1 MEKATYSLSA
11 LKQCKELIRKNRWST
26 RLKAEHNSRCAE
38 VNVLFASCQK
48 LLNYVMFQPDL
59 SPAYDYQQ
67 MVLSKSCTKKQL
79 DNQLRVCHA
88 SAKKSLVSFTG
99 KHDPKSALPF
109 HVIQHNNSHP
119 WCASFPLRKSG
130 VFCCRSFGNNS
141 VVYRCRSPPPFDL
154 PVNNL

>member
-1 MEKATYSLSA
+1 MAMTFLRECSPKQAVDASPLQFNLFSHKSRPFSKRFTHGKATYSLSA

-67 MVLSKSCTKKQL
+67 MVLSKSCTK
-79 DNQLRVCHA
+79 
-88 SAKKSLVSFTG
+88 
-99 KHDPKSALPF
+99 
-109 HVIQHNNSHP
+109 NNSTI
-119 WCASFPLRKSG
+119 SF
-130 VFCCRSFGNNS
+130 VFATRPVRVK
-141 VVYRCRSPPPFDL
+141 VVGFRFLDDK
-154 PVNNL
+154 

>member
-1 MEKATYSLSA
+1 MDKATYSLSA

-59 SPAYDYQQ
+59 SPAYDYHQ
-67 MVLSKSCTKKQL
+67 MVFSKKCTKKQL

-88 SAKKSLVSFTG
+88 YAEIQISLIEDAICDG
-99 KHDPKSALPF
+99 
-109 HVIQHNNSHP
+109 
-119 WCASFPLRKSG
+119 
-130 VFCCRSFGNNS
+130 S
-141 VVYRCRSPPPFDL
+141 VDIVP
-154 PVNNL
+154 

>member
-38 VNVLFASCQK
+38 INVLFASCQK

-67 MVLSKSCTKKQL
+67 MVLSKSCTK
-79 DNQLRVCHA
+79 
-88 SAKKSLVSFTG
+88 
-99 KHDPKSALPF
+99 
-109 HVIQHNNSHP
+109 NNSTI
-119 WCASFPLRKSG
+119 SFVFATRMPKDRLLLSKMRIAKPLS
-130 VFCCRSFGNNS
+130 SSS
-141 VVYRCRSPPPFDL
+141 VVLSRRISVKVL
-154 PVNNL
+154 PSYI